1 MESKRKVKV
10 PGRFV
15 HDERKYYLYVS
26 VFVSK
31 RLSLKIALAVCSI

>member
-1 MESKRKVKV
+1 MMNVSIIDM
-10 PGRFV
+10 F
-15 HDERKYYLYVS
+15 S